1 MLSVA
6 ITIVL
11 LVICVWKNT
20 TGVFENILPW
30 CYVWIHRSSSNTIL
44 TSQNVVTP
52 CISFLCSTYR
62 IICKP
67 YHHHDTE
74 ENQHITHI
82 TKHGRKNE
90 HFTVYLVQVSINN
103 KGSTQ
108 LSFLCLLL
116 LSQQLILHQFS
127 CLVCSV
133 LVSLFSNMATACAC
147 L

>member
-1 MLSVA
+1 M
-6 ITIVL
+6 
-11 LVICVWKNT
+11 
-20 TGVFENILPW
+20 
-30 CYVWIHRSSSNTIL
+30 L
-44 TSQNVVTP
+44 TSQNVAAP

-82 TKHGRKNE
+82 TEHGRKNE

-133 LVSLFSNMATACAC
+133 LVGLAIWRQRVRVYTSQLPSVCWNSCIYFKRHTNSCSYWY
-147 L
+147 LVQVKYH